1 MSIFRILFISLITS
15 LGALAQTGTLDAGMY
30 AIPVD
35 PITNLGTAYLSWTT
49 NGSTCTQLYV
59 QISPSQNEVLVGQS
73 NDKGQVSPTWIQK
86 NVQYAFKLY
95 DCSSGSK
102 GVLLDQ
108 ITVAGIAPLQKMIG
122 VNKFNLL
129 YQYYQYGIA
138 DNSPEANTV
147 HKRLGQKS
155 IHDAAQLGF
164 NFMRV
169 SVSFWAGKDIGIWKN
184 QPDRYWAA
192 VDEMLTDMTAKNV
205 KIVPVLC
212 WSVGQFSGF
221 TGEPRTEEYA
231 NPNSAAQMLQRKFIT
246 EFVTRYKN
254 NKAILFW
261 ELQNELSLFADLPS
275 GGIKT
280 EHILMWQKQVCNLIR
295 SIDPFH
301 MISSGN
307 SDPRHAA
314 WNLWKNGTWQEDTKE
329 QMQEMMYTYNRW
341 VDIASG
347 HSYGDEKGRYGV
359 SFRQFM
365 VDMYQ
370 AVKSAHKLLYVGEF
384 GEDFVRNPSN
394 SYYTQVL
401 DIINETGIEF
411 ASPWIWE
418 FYQSD
423 TYQEREYNVEPSYSH
438 EIINKMQEVNV
449 ALGNPVIIPQS
460 PDVTPP
466 MSIISYPYSNHA
478 LSGNDTVWTKV
489 SDNNKLIK
497 QVNLNL
503 DGKFYNRSTMFPFK
517 NPVNTAD
524 LEECMHKFITSAHDM
539 AGNIASDSI
548 MLYKSYNRPPKPII
562 TVLGVNKATITW
574 QDNYINELAY
584 VLQRKEGNGVWHDL
598 LYLPKQV
605 STYTDSTLQPNTTY
619 SYRTFA
625 YYVGPKW
632 YGPSVETS
640 FTNVLTGLD
649 YSEGETK
656 ISVFP
661 NPANDVLNVQVNDLD
676 LGKQLSLMNAVGIE
690 VLNQK
695 MDKNDFT
702 VSLSNLNAGMYV
714 LKVGEKV
721 QKVIISK

>member
-1 MSIFRILFISLITS
+1 M
-15 LGALAQTGTLDAGMY
+15 
-30 AIPVD
+30 
-35 PITNLGTAYLSWTT
+35 
-49 NGSTCTQLYV
+49 
-59 QISPSQNEVLVGQS
+59 
-73 NDKGQVSPTWIQK
+73 DK
-86 NVQYAFKLY
+86 
-95 DCSSGSK
+95 SK
-102 GVLLDQ
+102 
-108 ITVAGIAPLQKMIG
+108 
-122 VNKFNLL
+122 
-129 YQYYQYGIA
+129 
-138 DNSPEANTV
+138 
-147 HKRLGQKS
+147 
-155 IHDAAQLGF
+155 
-164 NFMRV
+164 
-169 SVSFWAGKDIGIWKN
+169 
-184 QPDRYWAA
+184 
-192 VDEMLTDMTAKNV
+192 
-205 KIVPVLC
+205 
-212 WSVGQFSGF
+212 
-221 TGEPRTEEYA
+221 
-231 NPNSAAQMLQRKFIT
+231 
-246 EFVTRYKN
+246 
-254 NKAILFW
+254 
-261 ELQNELSLFADLPS
+261 
-275 GGIKT
+275 
-280 EHILMWQKQVCNLIR
+280 
-295 SIDPFH
+295 
-301 MISSGN
+301 
-307 SDPRHAA
+307 
-314 WNLWKNGTWQEDTKE
+314 
-329 QMQEMMYTYNRW
+329 
-341 VDIASG
+341 
-347 HSYGDEKGRYGV
+347 
-359 SFRQFM
+359 RQQ
-365 VDMYQ
+365 Q
-370 AVKSAHKLLYVGEF
+370 A
-384 GEDFVRNPSN
+384 
-394 SYYTQVL
+394 
-401 DIINETGIEF
+401 
-411 ASPWIWE
+411 
-418 FYQSD
+418 
-423 TYQEREYNVEPSYSH
+423 
-438 EIINKMQEVNV
+438 
-449 ALGNPVIIPQS
+449 
-460 PDVTPP
+460 
-466 MSIISYPYSNHA
+466 
-478 LSGNDTVWTKV
+478 
-489 SDNNKLIK
+489 
-497 QVNLNL
+497 NLNL